1 MMSLIVQKQLSSKKV
16 VSCAYFIAAVMSG
29 VIVGEDVRT
38 KMKWASNGTYD
49 HVIIALVERSALHG
63 F

>member
-1 MMSLIVQKQLSSKKV
+1 
-16 VSCAYFIAAVMSG
+16 MSG